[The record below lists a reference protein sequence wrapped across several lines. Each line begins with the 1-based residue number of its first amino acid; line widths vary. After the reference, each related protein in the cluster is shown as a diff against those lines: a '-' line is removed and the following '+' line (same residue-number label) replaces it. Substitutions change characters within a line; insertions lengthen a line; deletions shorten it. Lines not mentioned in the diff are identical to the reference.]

1 MAFNFN
7 AVIGVADSIGGI
19 VADIN
24 KGFNLV
30 GNLLTFSSAG
40 RSVGVSKTV
49 PGGLPITGKLPST
62 TYMSKYV
69 SAYSNNPAVKYTYR
83 KLFSDFSPD
92 ISGYTLIFMVPP
104 PLSGFSST
112 LGNTN
117 YEQFGSGF
125 TGELGRLV
133 PLLATNYVPPSI
145 QMNSAVLSGPSG
157 SQHYPT
163 NISITEN
170 MSVTYID
177 TINLDVYAYHASW
190 LDYIYQ
196 ITEGTLDPSDSYV
209 SSRMIDYM
217 GAFYIVKWQ
226 PDMETIQYI
235 GKAVGCMPKELPTSE
250 VVGSRA
256 ANELTN
262 ITFNY
267 TVSNYFETTI
277 NQVDHWLF
285 SEFQN
290 IIMSQYQSIMEK

>member
-7 AVIGVADSIGGI
+7 AVVGVADGIGGI

-24 KGFNLV
+24 KGLDIF
-30 GNLLTFSSAG
+30 GNLLTFSNAG
-40 RSVGVSKTV
+40 RSVGIGSSTFTDV
-49 PGGLPITGKLPST
+49 PIKGKLPPT
-62 TYMSKYV
+62 TYMTKYV

-104 PLSGFSST
+104 PLTGFSST
-112 LGNTN
+112 LGNAN
-117 YEQFGSGF
+117 YEQFGAGF

-145 QMNSAVLSGPSG
+145 QMNSSVLSGPSG

-177 TINLDVYAYHASW
+177 TINLDVYAYHVTW

-196 ITEGTLDPSDSYV
+196 ILEGTLEPSDSYINNK
-209 SSRMIDYM
+209 MIDYM

-226 PDMETIQYI
+226 PDMESIQYI

-250 VVGSRA
+250 VVGNRSS
-256 ANELTN
+256 NELTN

-277 NQVDHWLF
+277 NQKNHWLF
-285 SEFQN
+285 DEFQN

>member
-7 AVIGVADSIGGI
+7 AVVGVADGIGGI

-24 KGFNLV
+24 KGLDIF
-30 GNLLTFSSAG
+30 GNLLTFSNAG
-40 RSVGVSKTV
+40 RSVGIGSSTFTDV
-49 PGGLPITGKLPST
+49 PIKGKLPPT
-62 TYMSKYV
+62 TYMTKYV
-69 SAYSNNPAVKYTYR
+69 TAYSNNPAVKYTYR

-104 PLSGFSST
+104 PLTGFSST
-112 LGNTN
+112 LGNAN
-117 YEQFGSGF
+117 YEQFGAGF

-145 QMNSAVLSGPSG
+145 QMNSSVLSGPSG

-163 NISITEN
+163 NISITG
-170 MSVTYID
+170 
-177 TINLDVYAYHASW
+177 

-196 ITEGTLDPSDSYV
+196 ILEGTLEPSDSYINN
-209 SSRMIDYM
+209 RMIDYM

-226 PDMETIQYI
+226 PDMESIQYI

-250 VVGSRA
+250 VVGNRSS
-256 ANELTN
+256 NELTN

-277 NQVDHWLF
+277 NQKNHWLF
-285 SEFQN
+285 DEFQS